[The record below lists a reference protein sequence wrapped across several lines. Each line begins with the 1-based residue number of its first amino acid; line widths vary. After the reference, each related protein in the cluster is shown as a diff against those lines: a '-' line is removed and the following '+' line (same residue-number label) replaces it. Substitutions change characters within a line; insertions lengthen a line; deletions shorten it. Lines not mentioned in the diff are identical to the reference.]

1 MEFLGHKVGNGSMS
15 IPEKRSEAL
24 ANYTRPTTKRA
35 LRAFLG
41 AVSFYRRYVGQL
53 ASDTATLSPATSKAA
68 PAKVLWTGEM
78 ELAFSNICK
87 SVSCSCLLTIPLPED
102 TMSIITDASGS
113 GIGGVLQVKR
123 EGEWEAAAFFS

>member
-1 MEFLGHKVGNGSMS
+1 MRGLRVFLG
-15 IPEKRSEAL
+15 
-24 ANYTRPTTKRA
+24 T
-35 LRAFLG
+35 
-41 AVSFYRRYVGQL
+41 VSFYGCYVGQL
-53 ASDTATLSPATSKAA
+53 ASDTATQSPVTSKVA

-87 SVSCSCLLTIPLPED
+87 SLSCSCLLTIPLPED

-113 GIGGVLQVKR
+113 WISGVSQVKR